1 MKALLLTWDLRS
13 KPPEVF
19 ETLRAYIARESWQ
32 RYGGTPGLSHKMW
45 FSNSSDGV
53 FGAFYL
59 WETAEAMEQ
68 EIATMYRVER
78 MTGVKP
84 QVQRLDVEAVQRGG
98 SSITDLLS
106 QGLAWTAAKAS

>member
-1 MKALLLTWDLRS
+1 MKALLLTWNLRG

-32 RYGGTPGLSHKMW
+32 RYAGMPGLSHKTW

-84 QVQRLDVEAVQRGG
+84 QVQRLDVEAIQRGG
-98 SSITDLLS
+98 SSVTDLLS
-106 QGLAWTAAKAS
+106 QGLAWKAAKDA